1 MTLAVE
7 RRAEVRHE
15 PVDNQTSVHIM
26 EWTGPRIKRA
36 RLVNFSSGGALILI
50 DQVPTLYQPLRVRLE
65 NAKEIGW
72 FSAIPVRL
80 GRSNEVGIKFARSF
94 PMDFLSNSMSEDGSR
109 LVVDSEDEPR
119 FVGEASTECGLPEEN
134 R

>member
-15 PVDNQTSVHIM
+15 PVDNRTSMQIM
-26 EWTGPRIKRA
+26 EWTGLRVKRA
-36 RLVNFSSGGALILI
+36 RLVNFSTSGALIRI
-50 DQVPTLYQPLRVRLE
+50 DQVPTLHQPLRVRLE

-80 GRSNEVGIKFARSF
+80 GRSNEVGIQFTRPF
-94 PMDFLSNSMSEDGSR
+94 PLDFLSNSLSEGGPP
-109 LVVDSEDEPR
+109 LVADTDDETR
-119 FVGEASTECGLPEEN
+119 FLGEASTEWGLPEEN